1 MRHSRKKKNVR
12 VRRIPEPAELARIHS
27 RLAKTIQTLRL
38 HHQLSKK
45 ELARRMQTS
54 RPLVVR
60 MEQGK
65 ARPTLRT
72 LHRAARVLGARL
84 HVQLVP
90 RRTLGRKRRMR

>member
-1 MRHSRKKKNVR
+1 MRRRKKQSVR
-12 VRRIPEPAELARIHS
+12 SRQVPEPSELTRIHL
-27 RLAKTIQTLRL
+27 RLAKALQSLRL
-38 HHQLSKK
+38 SHGLSKK
-45 ELARRMQTS
+45 ELALRMQTS

-90 RRTLGRKRRMR
+90 RTSLGRRRGGR